1 MKALLVID
9 VQNGIV
15 NFGDF
20 KEELSLMENVIKD
33 FKDSDSPVIFMR
45 HLDDAEE
52 SPLYK
57 HSVGSEL
64 HSSLK
69 DYADY
74 VIEKQTPSSFF
85 NTELSNT
92 LEKLGV
98 NHLFITGFNTEFCCM
113 FTAISGFDR
122 GYKVTFIENATGT
135 VNTDETYEMQ
145 GLDIKDFVG
154 TVLDWSNAIE
164 VLDYE
169 EYVEEYKTENTI

>member
-20 KEELSLMENVIKD
+20 KEELLMMENVIKD
-33 FKDSDSPVIFMR
+33 FKDSKSPVIFMR
-45 HLDDAEE
+45 HVDDMEE

-57 HSVGSEL
+57 DSVGSEL
-64 HSSLK
+64 HASLK
-69 DYADY
+69 DYADQ
-74 VIEKQTPSSFF
+74 VIEKLTPSSFV
-85 NTELSNT
+85 NTSLSET

-98 NHLFITGFNTEFCCM
+98 EHLFITGFNTEYCCM
-113 FTAISGFDR
+113 FTAIAAFDR
-122 GYKVTFIENATGT
+122 GYKVTFIEEATGT
-135 VNTDETYEMQ
+135 VNNDETYEMP

-154 TVLDWSNAIE
+154 TVLHWSNAIE

-169 EYVEEYKTENTI
+169 EYVKEYKVLR

>member
-20 KEELSLMENVIKD
+20 KEELLLIENVIKD
-33 FKDSDSPVIFMR
+33 FKESNSPVIFMR

-85 NTELSNT
+85 NTQLSKT
-92 LEKLGV
+92 LEKLGI

-154 TVLDWSNAIE
+154 TVLHWSNVIE
-164 VLDYE
+164 VLDF
-169 EYVEEYKTENTI
+169 K

>member
-33 FKDSDSPVIFMR
+33 FKDNNNPVIFMR

-52 SPLYK
+52 SSLYK

-69 DYADY
+69 DYADC
-74 VIEKQTPSSFF
+74 VLEKQTPSSFF
-85 NTELSNT
+85 NTELSNI
-92 LEKLGV
+92 LAKLGV
-98 NHLFITGFNTEFCCM
+98 NHLFITGFNTEF
-113 FTAISGFDR
+113 
-122 GYKVTFIENATGT
+122 
-135 VNTDETYEMQ
+135 
-145 GLDIKDFVG
+145 
-154 TVLDWSNAIE
+154 
-164 VLDYE
+164 
-169 EYVEEYKTENTI
+169 